1 MRRLGSLPVCADLS
15 LCLARYNFFAT
26 QINLFV
32 WEQKYWYRKSLVG
45 DLPLGDQLRL
55 YESVLLIMEQK
66 NWNIFEDFLSRTIA
80 VLLLSS
86 VSWKCATR
94 TCCLF
99 EINYMNWIKACSP
112 FRLPFF
118 PTGSFSVSLIWP
130 ESGFVCKYIW
140 VSWELEVRNEVYYF
154 CLLDFYYK
162 MYVPLSEGK
171 VAKHNCSFFCGVLC
185 RHICNFKYFR
195 VPLIQNA
202 KGNGKHSEIIGSSSK
217 LVLKWLE
224 SFSS

>member
-1 MRRLGSLPVCADLS
+1 MQICLYAWQDTIFLQHKSIYSCGNRSIDTERVLSETCLWAINSDYTSL
-15 LCLARYNFFAT
+15 
-26 QINLFV
+26 I
-32 WEQKYWYRKSLVG
+32 WERFTNNG
-45 DLPLGDQLRL
+45 T
-55 YESVLLIMEQK
+55 K

-140 VSWELEVRNEVYYF
+140 VTWELEVRNEVYYF
-154 CLLDFYYK
+154 GLLDFYYK

-195 VPLIQNA
+195 VPLIQNV
-202 KGNGKHSEIIGSSSK
+202 KGNGKHSEIKGSSSK
-217 LVLKWLE
+217 L
-224 SFSS
+224 F